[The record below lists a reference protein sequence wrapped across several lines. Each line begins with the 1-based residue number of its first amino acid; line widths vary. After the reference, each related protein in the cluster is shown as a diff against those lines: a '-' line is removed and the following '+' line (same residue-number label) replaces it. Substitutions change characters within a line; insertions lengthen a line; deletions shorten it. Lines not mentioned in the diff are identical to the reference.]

1 MEDFTNFWRTCV
13 GHLAK
18 EMDPYQFAT
27 WIPLLTTSEGKK
39 SWHLYAPSNFILN
52 LVKENCLS
60 KINELKEH
68 FKADLPTIILEV
80 GLGEIALQKFI
91 NSSFNNKKKNRLA
104 REVETIKNQRLE
116 SVKGTED
123 SSQEKKRIPPGYEH
137 TRLNPELNFDNLVI
151 GTSNQVAH
159 SIGIAITKQPGKKD
173 YNPFFVYGATGLGK
187 THLVQAI
194 ANRLFSL
201 NPNLRIRYI
210 HADKFVNDYVRHVRR
225 ADIDG
230 FKKIYQDLGLL
241 ILDDVQFIAGKEKSM
256 EEFFYLFNHLLD
268 QDKQIILTADC
279 LPARIDKLDKRLIS
293 RFSGG
298 LTTEIDPPELK
309 LRVAILQ
316 KKASNTFFEL
326 PEEIA
331 FFIAQHIKSNV
342 RELEGALNR
351 VRAHTNFTKQ
361 PLTIEL
367 AKSALKDIL
376 AQGYK
381 PITIDEIQRVV
392 AEYYSIKVSDLKG
405 KQRKQSIV
413 RPRQVAMSLAK
424 ELTEYKLPAIGQAF
438 GKDHS
443 TVIYAHRAIA
453 KLRLED
459 SELDREYNILVKTLS
474 Q

>member
-27 WIPLLTTSEGKK
+27 WIPLLTTSKGQE

-68 FKADLPTIILEV
+68 FKVDLPTITLEV
-80 GLGEIALQKFI
+80 GLGEIALQEFI
-91 NSSFNNKKKNRLA
+91 NLPFSKKKNGSVQKVAVVTKQSIESLK
-104 REVETIKNQRLE
+104 ETANSIR
-116 SVKGTED
+116 
-123 SSQEKKRIPPGYEH
+123 EKKCSSPGYEH
-137 TRLNPELNFDNLVI
+137 TRLNPELNFDNLVV

-159 SIGIAITKQPGKKD
+159 SIGVAITRQPGKKD

-201 NPNLRIRYI
+201 NPGLRMRYI

-230 FKKIYQDLGLL
+230 FKKTYQDLDLL
-241 ILDDVQFIAGKEKSM
+241 ILDDIQFIAGKEKSM

-268 QDKQIILTADC
+268 QGKQIILTADC

-298 LTTEIDPPELK
+298 LTTEIDPPELE

-316 KKASNTFFEL
+316 KKASNTFFAL

-351 VRAHTNFTKQ
+351 VRAHANFTRQ

-381 PITIDEIQRVV
+381 PITIDDIQRVV
-392 AEYYSIKVSDLKG
+392 AEYYSIKVADLKG

-413 RPRQVAMSLAK
+413 RPRQMAMSLAK
-424 ELTEYKLPAIGQAF
+424 ELTEYRLPAIGQAF

-443 TVIYAHRAIA
+443 TVIHAYRAIA
-453 KLRLED
+453 KLRLEN
-459 SELDREYNILVKTLS
+459 SELDQEYNILVKTLS

>member
-27 WIPLLTTSEGKK
+27 WIPLLTTSKGQE

-68 FKADLPTIILEV
+68 FKVDVPTITLEV
-80 GLGEIALQKFI
+80 GLGEIALQEFI
-91 NSSFNNKKKNRLA
+91 NLPFSKKKNGSVQKVAVA
-104 REVETIKNQRLE
+104 RKQSIESLKETANSIR
-116 SVKGTED
+116 
-123 SSQEKKRIPPGYEH
+123 EKKCSFPGYEH
-137 TRLNPELNFDNLVI
+137 TRLNPELNFDNLVV

-159 SIGIAITKQPGKKD
+159 SIGVAITRQPGKKD

-201 NPNLRIRYI
+201 NPGLRIRYI

-230 FKKIYQDLGLL
+230 FKKTYQDLGLL
-241 ILDDVQFIAGKEKSM
+241 ILDDIQFIAGKEKSM

-268 QDKQIILTADC
+268 QGKQIILTADC
-279 LPARIDKLDKRLIS
+279 LPVRIDKLDKRLIS

-298 LTTEIDPPELK
+298 LTTEIDPPELE

-316 KKASNTFFEL
+316 KKASNTFFAL

-351 VRAHTNFTKQ
+351 VRAHANFTRQ

-381 PITIDEIQRVV
+381 PITIDDIQRVV
-392 AEYYSIKVSDLKG
+392 AEYYSIKVADLKG

-413 RPRQVAMSLAK
+413 RPRQMAMSLAK
-424 ELTEYKLPAIGQAF
+424 ELTEYRLPAIGQAF

-443 TVIYAHRAIA
+443 TVIHAHRAIA
-453 KLRLED
+453 KLRLEN
-459 SELDREYNILVKTLS
+459 SELDQEYNILVKTLS